1 MKELEDEHVS
11 IFDQMEEFTTS
22 AKSLLSARSRARSS
36 WAVDGCVLRFRQTD
50 PSYHTAW
57 MRCRFLF
64 YFYLFIFFYFI
75 PQ

>member
-11 IFDQMEEFTTS
+11 IFNQMEEFTTS
-22 AKSLLSARSRARSS
+22 AKSLLSARSRACSS

-64 YFYLFIFFYFI
+64 YFIFFFYFI